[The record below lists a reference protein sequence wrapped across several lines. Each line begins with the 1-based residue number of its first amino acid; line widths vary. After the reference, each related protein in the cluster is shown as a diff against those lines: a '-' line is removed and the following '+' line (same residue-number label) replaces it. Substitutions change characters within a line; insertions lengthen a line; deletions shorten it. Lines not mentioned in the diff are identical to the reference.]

1 MKTTASRN
9 RKLFPFE
16 GTFFQFKGNY
26 FNFVLSGETKFLPP
40 CLILL
45 LLIENGKAAVHNYR
59 ASETEKETANEI
71 FTTSDLIMRIIKEGI
86 SSKSKQR

>member
-1 MKTTASRN
+1 MKTAASRT

-26 FNFVLSGETKFLPP
+26 FNFILSGETTFLHPI
-40 CLILL
+40 LILL
-45 LLIENGKAAVHNYR
+45 ENELTTT
-59 ASETEKETANEI
+59 ETEKEKANEI